1 MAGRKKETE
10 PETPRSK
17 PLVIPH
23 WSDAEMMARIE
34 DGLRRGNSEVAVSL
48 REGMSEK
55 TVAAWLSRWRTEVER
70 MIAERADGAVP
81 AASDFVAAV
90 TPLARA
96 RGEWL
101 ANAELLALAADPG
114 AMWALPRRCAPVWG
128 TQQTVTVDAPDPSRG
143 IAALLGKLAEPGEG
157 G

>member
-1 MAGRKKETE
+1 MAGRKKDAE

-17 PLVIPH
+17 PMVIPH

-55 TVAAWLSRWRTEVER
+55 TVAMWISRWRTEVER
-70 MIAERADGAVP
+70 LLSDRDAGTECP
-81 AASDFVAAV
+81 TSDFIKAV
-90 TPLARA
+90 TPIARA

-101 ANAELLALAADPG
+101 ASAELLALAGDAG

-157 G
+157 A

>member
-1 MAGRKKETE
+1 MAGRKREAE

-48 REGMSEK
+48 REGMSER
-55 TVAAWLSRWRTEVER
+55 TVSTWLTRWRAE
-70 MIAERADGAVP
+70 AERLISDRDAGIDSP
-81 AASDFVAAV
+81 ASDFIKAV
-90 TPLARA
+90 SPIARA

>member
-1 MAGRKKETE
+1 MAGRKKDAE

-17 PLVIPH
+17 PMVIPH

-55 TVAAWLSRWRTEVER
+55 TVAMWISRWRTEVER
-70 MIAERADGAVP
+70 LLADREAGVDCP
-81 AASDFVAAV
+81 MSDFIDAV
-90 TPLARA
+90 TPIARA

-101 ANAELLALAADPG
+101 ASAEILALSGDPG

-143 IAALLGKLAEPGEG
+143 VAALLGKLAESG
-157 G
+157 GVG